1 MNNNFST
8 EREPQYFDIASSLF
22 VAVYLIAQVTSSKL
36 FALGPFQFP
45 GAIVI
50 FPISYIFGDILTE
63 VYGYARMRRTIWI
76 GFFAAVVLSL
86 VLLIVQYLPPAP
98 SWPHQKAYEE
108 ILGLVPRLVVASIV
122 AYWMG
127 EFANSYVM
135 SKMKLLTK
143 GRHLWARTMGS
154 TIIGQGVDSLVFATG
169 GFVGVV
175 PLEVVFRIVGS
186 IYLFKVLYEAVA
198 TPVTYVIVG
207 FLKRAEGLDAYDYKT
222 DFSPFRF

>member
-1 MNNNFST
+1 M
-8 EREPQYFDIASSLF
+8 
-22 VAVYLIAQVTSSKL
+22 
-36 FALGPFQFP
+36 
-45 GAIVI
+45 
-50 FPISYIFGDILTE
+50 
-63 VYGYARMRRTIWI
+63 
-76 GFFAAVVLSL
+76 
-86 VLLIVQYLPPAP
+86 
-98 SWPHQKAYEE
+98 
-108 ILGLVPRLVVASIV
+108 VASIV

-186 IYLFKVLYEAVA
+186 IYLFKVLYEVVA

-207 FLKRAEGLDAYDYKT
+207 FLKRAEGLDVYDYKT